1 MIGKG
6 VGPGGRE
13 PCPLLV
19 KMKTV
24 SRRMAKPAIISSK
37 IMLHNQNGSK
47 HDEYKETQI
56 FFVSPVPRNPV
67 FPYDHGY
74 ATCVY
79 IHTLV
84 SECLEVQVF
93 FFSTF
98 KKYILFIKILK

>member
-24 SRRMAKPAIISSK
+24 IRRMAKPAIISSK

-47 HDEYKETQI
+47 HEYKETQI
-56 FFVSPVPRNPV
+56 FLFLWYQGILCFLMTMAMRR
-67 FPYDHGY
+67 
-74 ATCVY
+74 VY
-79 IHTLV
+79 IYTHW
-84 SECLEVQVF
+84 
-93 FFSTF
+93 
-98 KKYILFIKILK
+98 